1 MMEEEKGGLTAV
13 TGFRAAGVN
22 SGIKEEDLDLML
34 LSCDKGPVPSA
45 GLFTSNTAKGAPV
58 QVSKNNLDSED
69 KLGAVVVNSG
79 CANAFTGREGIRDA
93 RTMAQTTAEQLDIK
107 PEEVGV
113 ASTGPI
119 GPHLPIEDV
128 EKGIEE
134 ASEKLSNSW
143 DAGSEAA
150 EAMTTTDTKI
160 KESAVSVEMED
171 GSEVTVGG
179 AAKGAGMIH
188 PDLHATM
195 IGILI
200 TDASITPAGLRF
212 HLKEAVNRSFNMTTV
227 DRETSTNDTVFA
239 MANGIADNDKITK
252 KDPSERFQRAL
263 NKVTEDLTKM
273 IAKDG
278 EGSEHLIEVKV
289 EGASTKEDA
298 RKSARTV
305 AGSNL
310 VKASIS
316 GKDPNYG
323 RIVAALGYSGV
334 DFAPSRLSISLIGG
348 DNEAPLVLKG
358 ETLPNDSMDE
368 ANRVLDM
375 DEIQIYI
382 DLDNGSESATA
393 WGCDLTEEYV
403 EINSGYY

>member
-1 MMEEEKGGLTAV
+1 MEEEKGGLTAV
-13 TGFRAAGVN
+13 TGFRAAGVEA
-22 SGIKEEDLDLML
+22 GIKEEDLDLML
-34 LSCDKGPVPSA
+34 LSCDRGPVPA
-45 GLFTSNTAKGAPV
+45 VGLFTSNDAKGAPV
-58 QVSKNNLDSED
+58 QVSKNNLESED
-69 KLGAVVVNSG
+69 NLGAIVVNSG
-79 CANAFTGREGIRDA
+79 CANAFTGREGIRNA
-93 RTMAQTTAEQLDIK
+93 RQMVQTTAEQLDIK

-119 GPHLPIEDV
+119 GPHLPIKDV
-128 EKGIEE
+128 EEGIRE

-160 KESAVSVEMED
+160 KEAAVSVEMKD
-171 GSEVTVGG
+171 GSEVNIGG

-195 IGILI
+195 IGILV
-200 TDASITPAGLRF
+200 TDANITTAGLRF
-212 HLKEAVNRSFNMTTV
+212 HLQRSVNRSFNMTTV

-239 MANGIADNDKITK
+239 MANGIADNERITK
-252 KDPSERFQRAL
+252 KDPNERFQKAL
-263 NKVTEDLTKM
+263 DKVTRDLAKM

-278 EGSEHLIEVKV
+278 EGAEHLIEVKV
-289 EGASTKEDA
+289 EGANTKEDA
-298 RKSARTV
+298 QKAARTV

-310 VKASIS
+310 VKASIF

-323 RIVAALGYSGV
+323 RIVAALGYADV
-334 DFAPSRLSISLIGG
+334 DFTPSRLSISLIGG
-348 DNEAPLVLKG
+348 ESEAPLVLKG
-358 ETLPNDSMDE
+358 ETLPGDSIDE
-368 ANRVLDM
+368 PSHVLDM

-393 WGCDLTEEYV
+393 WGCDLTTEYV
-403 EINSGYY
+403 EINSSYY